1 MRRRLWPR
9 SRSLSPASSARIN
22 FAFATPC
29 RLSLRFHRQAGINN
43 TLHIMAEGFEQ
54 RLKGLPVSPG
64 IAVGKLRVEA
74 RGCSAPA
81 MRSITPEEMDAEWAR
96 LEVALSRTE
105 EELSSLKARVE
116 KASSAAEAAIF
127 DAHLLFLR
135 DRTIMARLR
144 KEFPQRL
151 QNIEAVYYAV
161 VQNFIEVMSQVDDPY
176 LRSRVMDIQDVL
188 QRVLKNME
196 PATSSHEE
204 LAADETC
211 ILAAHELT
219 PSDTADLD
227 TNRVLGFV
235 TEAGSAVSHTAIL
248 ARSLGL
254 PAVVGVPRLVM
265 DSRAGSQAIL
275 DGYNGLLILNPTEE
289 TQEQYRAIRAE
300 REKAYRELIAMRDL
314 PAITR
319 DGHRIRLAANVE
331 FVHEFGAI
339 RKSGAEGVGLFRT
352 EFFLLG
358 NGGLPDEDEQYE
370 HYRRLVE
377 GCAPHEVVFRTLDSG
392 GDKLPFEVLE
402 EKEDNPFLGWRGI
415 RVSLSRPEIFKNQL
429 RAILRASA
437 HGKVGVMFPMVSGI
451 TEVRM
456 TLQLLEE
463 CREELRARGVAYDE
477 HMRVG
482 VMIEVPSAAMMAD
495 VLAPYVDFFSIGT
508 NDLTQYTIAVDRVN
522 YRVASMFRVTHPGV
536 VRLIHRTIEAG
547 VPTTICGEMGGDIN
561 LVPLLVGLGAT
572 EISVGTHLLPL
583 VRFAI
588 RSLNYEECRAMAQQA
603 LLAEDSTTIRNL
615 SRDVALKAYPQ
626 LF

>member
-1 MRRRLWPR
+1 
-9 SRSLSPASSARIN
+9 
-22 FAFATPC
+22 
-29 RLSLRFHRQAGINN
+29 
-43 TLHIMAEGFEQ
+43 MAESFEQ

-64 IAVGKLRVEA
+64 IAVGRLRVEA

-81 MRSITPEEMDAEWAR
+81 LHSITEDEAPAEWER
-96 LEVALSRTE
+96 LEAALSRTE
-105 EELSSLKARVE
+105 QELSSLKARME
-116 KASSAAEAAIF
+116 KVSGPAEAAIF

-135 DRTIMARLR
+135 DSTIMSRLK
-144 KEFPQRL
+144 KEFPRRM

-161 VQNFIEVMSQVDDPY
+161 VQNFIELMSQVDDPY
-176 LRSRVMDIQDVL
+176 LRSRVMDIRDVL

-196 PATSSHEE
+196 PAAPMRQTLQEE
-204 LAADETC
+204 DTC

-235 TEAGSAVSHTAIL
+235 TEAGSTVSHTAIL

-254 PAVVGVPRLVM
+254 PAVVAVPHLVM
-265 DSRAGSQAIL
+265 DTRAGSPAIL

-289 TQEQYRAIRAE
+289 TQEQYRTIRAE
-300 REKAYRELIAMRDL
+300 REKAYRQLMAMRDL
-314 PAITR
+314 PAVTR
-319 DGHRIRLAANVE
+319 DGHRVRLAANVE
-331 FVHEFGAI
+331 FAHEFGSI
-339 RKSGAEGVGLFRT
+339 RESGAEGVGLFRT

-358 NGGLPDEDEQYE
+358 NGGLPDEEEQYVY
-370 HYRRLVE
+370 YRRLVE

-415 RVSLSRPEIFKNQL
+415 RVSLSRPEIFKHQL

-451 TEVRM
+451 TEVRS
-456 TLQLLEE
+456 TLELLEE
-463 CREELRARGVAYDE
+463 CRAELRERGQAFDE

-482 VMIEVPSAAMMAD
+482 VMIEVPSAAMITD
-495 VLAPYVDFFSIGT
+495 VLARYVDFFSIGT

-522 YRVASMFRVTHPGV
+522 HRVAGMFRSTHPGV
-536 VRLIHRTIEAG
+536 VRLMHCIIQAG
-547 VPTTICGEMGGDIN
+547 VPTTICGEMGGDIT
-561 LVPLLVGLGAT
+561 LVPLLVGLGAA

-588 RSLNYEECRAMAQQA
+588 RNLSYEECRAMAQEA
-603 LLAEDSTTIRNL
+603 LQAEDSATIRRL
-615 SRDVALKAYPQ
+615 TRDLAMRSYPE
-626 LF
+626 LFD

>member
-1 MRRRLWPR
+1 
-9 SRSLSPASSARIN
+9 
-22 FAFATPC
+22 
-29 RLSLRFHRQAGINN
+29 
-43 TLHIMAEGFEQ
+43 MAEAHEQ
-54 RLKGLPVSPG
+54 RLSGLPVSPG
-64 IAVGKLRVEA
+64 IAMGRLRVEA
-74 RGCSAPA
+74 RGCSAPR
-81 MRSITPEEMDAEWAR
+81 MRRISQAEMEGEWAR
-96 LEVALSRTE
+96 LETALARTE
-105 EELSSLKARVE
+105 EEICSLKARVE
-116 KASSAAEAAIF
+116 KASSATEAAIF

-135 DRTIMARLR
+135 DRTIMGKL
-144 KEFPQRL
+144 KQEFPLRM
-151 QNIEAVYYAV
+151 QNMEAVYYAV
-161 VQNFIEVMSQVDDPY
+161 VQNFIEVIRQVDDPY
-176 LRSRVMDIQDVL
+176 LRSRVLDIEDVL

-196 PATSSHEE
+196 PAAPAQQQPEVE
-204 LAADETC
+204 ETC

-227 TNRVLGFV
+227 TSRVLGFV
-235 TEAGSAVSHTAIL
+235 TEVGSAVSHTAIL

-254 PAVVGVPRLVM
+254 PAVVGVERLVM
-265 DSRAGSQAIL
+265 DSRAGSPAIL
-275 DGYNGLLILNPTEE
+275 DGYDGVLILNPTAD
-289 TQEQYRAIRAE
+289 TLEQYRTLRDE
-300 REKAYRELIAMRDL
+300 RQKAYRELMDMRDL
-314 PAITR
+314 PSVTR
-319 DGHRIRLAANVE
+319 DGRHVRLAANVE
-331 FVHEFGAI
+331 FAHEFGSI
-339 RKSGAEGVGLFRT
+339 KESGAEGVGLYRT

-358 NGGLPDEDEQYE
+358 NGGLPDEEEQYR
-370 HYRRLVE
+370 HYRKLVE
-377 GCAPHEVVFRTLDSG
+377 NCAPHEVIFRTLDSG

-415 RVSLSRPEIFKNQL
+415 RVSLSRPEIFKDQL

-437 HGKVGVMFPMVSGI
+437 HGRVGVMFPMVSGI

-456 TLQLLEE
+456 TLDLLEE
-463 CREELRARGVAYDE
+463 CRAELRERGLAFDA

-522 YRVASMFRVTHPGV
+522 YRVSSMFRVTHPGV

-547 VPTTICGEMGGDIN
+547 IPTTICGEMGGDIN

-572 EISVGTHLLPL
+572 EISMGTHLLPV

-603 LLAEDSTTIRNL
+603 LRAEDSLTIRNL
-615 SRDVALKAYPQ
+615 SRDLALKAYPQ